1 MEEKLVEWTLVSNQ
15 KYLEDVLG
23 RRIKKKLARQFAL
36 DSGKLDLLYEEWDGK
51 IVVIELKLSIRT
63 PNDWNSVINQ
73 LSSYLKEIREM
84 YPHCTVEGVIL
95 TALENSREPT
105 DSIARDLEEHGISAK
120 SYSIDHIE
128 ELYSKTIERLIRNSG
143 FEFKPPT
150 SIGVASLYYI
160 KRLVG
165 AFENSD
171 ILELDE
177 IMSWMADSN
186 FGHAESR
193 VNNLYLLAKSF
204 GLMDKEDKKY
214 VLTDRGKKFRDAVNG
229 PIRMQNLSGEQKR
242 ILLESL
248 LERVD
253 TPVKSLIFWF
263 LRFVSITGGEWVP
276 RSSTQLSD
284 EECRFIN
291 LLMGIELNPTS
302 ARDMLYWASKFCEE
316 LELVRRVEEKQEYD
330 KVVLTSLGSRVHTFL
345 ENLLLLKREMIQIPI
360 EAY

>member
-1 MEEKLVEWTLVSNQ
+1 M
-15 KYLEDVLG
+15 
-23 RRIKKKLARQFAL
+23 ARQL
-36 DSGKLDLLYEEWDGK
+36 TLNSGKLDLLYEKRDGN

-63 PNDWNSVINQ
+63 SNDWNSTINQ
-73 LSSYLKEIREM
+73 LSSYLKEIREL

-95 TALENSREPT
+95 TAQENSRDPS
-105 DSIARDLEEHGISAK
+105 DSIALDLKEQGISARF
-120 SYSIDHIE
+120 YSIDRIE
-128 ELYSKTIERLIRNSG
+128 ELYSETIERLIRNSG

-193 VNNLYLLAKSF
+193 INNLYLLAKSF
-204 GLMDKEDKKY
+204 DLMNKEDKKY
-214 VLTDRGKKFRDAVNG
+214 VLTDKGKEFRDAVNE
-229 PIRMQNLSGEQKR
+229 PIRMQDFSDEQKR

-248 LERVD
+248 LEKVD